1 MLVTTL
7 KNFLTQSKSEDIR
20 TKSYIK
26 DYRNFNVKIS
36 FGKGRVSTVPWIA
49 FLKGDNEIRRG
60 IYPALLYYKHYDLI
74 ITCFAIGS
82 YTTQEKS
89 KWIFPENV
97 KVQTIRESKFNI
109 PYSKLH
115 YGNSFV
121 HKSFI
126 VNDDLDISEVIES
139 LNVILEIYNKY
150 NEQTNWT

>member
-1 MLVTTL
+1 MRVPKL
-7 KNFLTQSKSEDIR
+7 KNFLAQSITEDIR
-20 TKSYIK
+20 RKSYNK
-26 DYRNFNVKIS
+26 EYRNFNVKIS
-36 FGKGRVSTVPWIA
+36 FGKGRASNVPWIA
-49 FLKGDNEIRRG
+49 FLKGDNEIRRE
-60 IYPALLYYKHYDLI
+60 IYPASFHYKHYNLI

-89 KWIFPENV
+89 KWIFPDNF

-150 NEQTNWT
+150 NEQTNWA